1 MSEKPIIPAPQYTFL
16 EVIGTALALAQ
27 RALAEVRAL
36 ARMPGPPGAVGP
48 EGKRGPKGDAGEK
61 GERGE
66 VGKQGATGAAG
77 LDGKDGERG
86 AKGEPGRN
94 ASDLTLVEEYVVQ
107 RVERVIETM
116 ALTTPDGGRTL
127 RWSLGDKVLR
137 ALRTAIM
144 LDAGVWKEGA
154 AYVPG
159 DAVSHGGSMFI
170 CQVATAARPGK
181 SDDWRLAVKRGSDG
195 RDYRSEPQGQ
205 NDPIRLK

>member
-66 VGKQGATGAAG
+66 VGKQGATGADR
-77 LDGKDGERG
+77 LDGEDGERG
-86 AKGEPGRN
+86 GKGGPGRN
-94 ASDLTLVEEYVVQ
+94 AYDLTLLQEYTEAG
-107 RVERVIETM
+107 VERAMQAMKMIS
-116 ALTTPDGGRTL
+116 PDGGRTL
-127 RWSLGDKVLR
+127 HWVFGDKVVSEVKTKLV
-137 ALRTAIM
+137 

-154 AYVPG
+154 AYVP
-159 DAVSHGGSMFI
+159 
-170 CQVATAARPGK
+170 
-181 SDDWRLAVKRGSDG
+181 
-195 RDYRSEPQGQ
+195 
-205 NDPIRLK
+205 

>member
-94 ASDLTLVEEYVVQ
+94 ASDLTLLEERIEQ
-107 RVERVIETM
+107 RIERVFETM
-116 ALTTPDGGRTL
+116 TVMTPDSGRTL
-127 RWSLGDKVLR
+127 RWCLGDKVLR
-137 ALRTAIM
+137 EVKTAIM

-154 AYVPG
+154 SYVPG
-159 DAVSHGGSMFI
+159 DAVSHGGSLFI
-170 CQVATAARPGK
+170 AQSAT
-181 SDDWRLAVKRGSDG
+181 
-195 RDYRSEPQGQ
+195 
-205 NDPIRLK
+205 